1 MTARTHTAP
10 TDTMPTRTPVIHIPL
25 IQTTGVLDGILPVVT
40 ASGGCLDGAS
50 GAWQI
55 FRGTADQV
63 AAVRRFVRSTFDDHL
78 SRDDAVLVAS
88 ELAANAIAH
97 SQSGQRGGAFGV
109 HLAVLNARFTVVV
122 VTDQGG
128 PTAPRVQ
135 DACTGADSGRGLHI
149 VRTLA
154 AGVVLTGGRDGR
166 SVAALV
172 PATPAPDKAAR

>member
-1 MTARTHTAP
+1 MHTP
-10 TDTMPTRTPVIHIPL
+10 
-25 IQTTGVLDGILPVVT
+25 GVLDGILPVVT

-63 AAVRRFVRSTFDDHL
+63 AAVRRFVRSTFGDHA
-78 SRDDAVLVAS
+78 SRDDAVLIAS

-109 HLAVLNARFTVVV
+109 HLAVLNAGFTVVV

-128 PTAPRVQ
+128 TAAPQIR
-135 DACTGADSGRGLHI
+135 DAYACTHSARGQQI

-154 AGVVLTGGRDGR
+154 GGVGVSRGRRR
-166 SVAALV
+166 SGPRRSRPPRPDIV
-172 PATPAPDKAAR
+172 PDDRLHLRRRA